1 MRACNDFWML
11 FMATSLTAVLRVFG
25 DGGGGE
31 LWPPGWHPCSQR
43 GSSAPQRGC
52 ILSLA
57 VNEDFLSLYKRDSLV
72 PCKPPWEGL
81 KESGPYSS

>member
-1 MRACNDFWML
+1 MRACDDFWML
-11 FMATSLTAVLRVFG
+11 FMATSLTAVLRVLG

-31 LWPPGWHPCSQR
+31 LWPPDWLQT
-43 GSSAPQRGC
+43 SAPQRGC

-81 KESGPYSS
+81 KESGPYLS